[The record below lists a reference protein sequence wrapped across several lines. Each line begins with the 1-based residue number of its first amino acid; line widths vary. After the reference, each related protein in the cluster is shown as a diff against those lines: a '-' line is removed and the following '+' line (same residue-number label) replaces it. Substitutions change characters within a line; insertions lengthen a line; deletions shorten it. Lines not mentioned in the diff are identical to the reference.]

1 MKDSAILSSELLLL
15 ILASLGKSRQS
26 ICSRIC
32 IALAIVDSEMVSRE
46 LLGPAD
52 LSGAQ
57 TLRIHETTEVVV
69 VRKDENLMLA
79 AFQVVAPGLESLDD
93 SQKLAVVGLILCL
106 CRNHFPRK
114 EGYWMPLAQIGL
126 SNYPIRTSSGS

>member
-1 MKDSAILSSELLLL
+1 M
-15 ILASLGKSRQS
+15 
-26 ICSRIC
+26 
-32 IALAIVDSEMVSRE
+32 EMVSRE

-57 TLRIHETTEVVV
+57 ALCIHETTEVIV

-79 AFQVVAPGLESLDD
+79 AFQVVTPRLEGFDD
-93 SQKLAVVGLILCL
+93 SQKLTVVGFVPCL

-126 SNYPIRTSSGS
+126 SDYPIKTSSGS

>member
-1 MKDSAILSSELLLL
+1 MKNSAILSLELLLL
-15 ILASLGKSRQS
+15 ILPSLWKPQQS

-32 IALAIVDSEMVSRE
+32 LTLAIVDSEMVSRE

-57 TLRIHETTEVVV
+57 ALRIYETTEVIMVC
-69 VRKDENLMLA
+69 KDENLMLA
-79 AFQVVAPGLESLDD
+79 TFQIVTPRLEGFDD
-93 SQKLAVVGLILCL
+93 SQKLTVVGLISCL

-114 EGYWMPLAQIGL
+114 EGY
-126 SNYPIRTSSGS
+126 

>member
-1 MKDSAILSSELLLL
+1 M
-15 ILASLGKSRQS
+15 
-26 ICSRIC
+26 
-32 IALAIVDSEMVSRE
+32 AIVDLEIVLRE

-57 TLRIHETTEVVV
+57 ALCIHETTEVIM

-79 AFQVVAPGLESLDD
+79 AFQIVTPRLEGFDD
-93 SQKLAVVGLILCL
+93 SQKLTVVGLVSSLG
-106 CRNHFPRK
+106 RNHFPRK

-126 SNYPIRTSSGS
+126 SNYPIRTSFGS

>member
-15 ILASLGKSRQS
+15 ILASLRKPRQS
-26 ICSRIC
+26 ICSRIRLT
-32 IALAIVDSEMVSRE
+32 LAIVDSEVVSRE

-57 TLRIHETTEVVV
+57 ALRIHETTEVIV

-79 AFQVVAPGLESLDD
+79 AFQVVTPRLEGFDD
-93 SQKLAVVGLILCL
+93 SQKLTVVGFVPCL
-106 CRNHFPRK
+106 CRNHFPKK

-126 SNYPIRTSSGS
+126 SDYPIRTSSRS